1 MAAVVTIRG
10 KLGSGASEIGR
21 KAAELLH
28 FDYIDR
34 EIIAEVA
41 TRLNLQE
48 HEVLAKEMPPAR
60 LQERIAEA
68 LARGY
73 SIGDGI
79 QGAYLPMWQ
88 IPTDDNKY
96 LEALTSLIRDLAKG
110 QSVVIYGRGSQ
121 YILKDCPHALHV
133 STIAPMK
140 LRIKR
145 VMGALNLNEDKA
157 KQEINRFDG
166 SAREFIRRFFSADM
180 EEPTCYDL
188 IINTESLTYEDAA
201 ATIAK
206 ALNLKC
212 AAAQKLAGVASPN

>member
-10 KLGSGASEIGR
+10 KRGSGASEVGR
-21 KAAELLH
+21 KVAELLH

-41 TRLNLQE
+41 ARLNLQE

-79 QGAYLPMWQ
+79 QGAYLPFWQ

-96 LEALTSLIRDLAKG
+96 LEALTGFIRDLLKA
-110 QSVVIYGRGSQ
+110 SQ
-121 YILKDCPHALHV
+121 
-133 STIAPMK
+133 
-140 LRIKR
+140 R
-145 VMGALNLNEDKA
+145 
-157 KQEINRFDG
+157 
-166 SAREFIRRFFSADM
+166 
-180 EEPTCYDL
+180 
-188 IINTESLTYEDAA
+188 
-201 ATIAK
+201 
-206 ALNLKC
+206 
-212 AAAQKLAGVASPN
+212 

>member
-10 KLGSGASEIGR
+10 KLGSGASEVGR
-21 KAAELLH
+21 KVAELLH

-41 TRLNLQE
+41 ARLNLQE

-96 LEALTSLIRDLAKG
+96 LEALTGFIRDLAKG

-133 STIAPMK
+133 STIAPQK

-145 VMGALNLNEDKA
+145 VMEDLSLSEDKA

-180 EEPTCYDL
+180 EDPTCYDL
-188 IINTESLTYEDAA
+188 VINTERVTYEDAA
-201 ATIAK
+201 ATIAA

-212 AAAQKLAGVASPN
+212 ASAKKLAGAVS

>member
-10 KLGSGASEIGR
+10 KLGSGASEVGR
-21 KAAELLH
+21 KVAELLH

-41 TRLNLQE
+41 ARLNLQE

-96 LEALTSLIRDLAKG
+96 LEALTGFIRDLAKG

-133 STIAPMK
+133 STIAPQK

-145 VMGALNLNEDKA
+145 VMGDLNLSEDKA

-180 EEPTCYDL
+180 EDPTCYDL
-188 IINTESLTYEDAA
+188 VVNTERVTYEDAA
-201 ATIAK
+201 ATIAA

-212 AAAQKLAGVASPN
+212 ASAQKLAGAVS